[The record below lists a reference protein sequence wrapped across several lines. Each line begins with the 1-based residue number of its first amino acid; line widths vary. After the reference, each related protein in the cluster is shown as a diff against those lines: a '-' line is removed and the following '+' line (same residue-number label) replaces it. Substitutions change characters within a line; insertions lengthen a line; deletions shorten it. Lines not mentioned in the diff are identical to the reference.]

1 MKLEEFNKFLK
12 NESSLADAAIERS
25 RDALCVRDRAEFE
38 KAVPEII
45 WHKFLLQEKPKPE
58 DDITELAMISTKRTL
73 MLAEGN
79 LALADIS
86 AGCLEADTTDTKK
99 ILLILMLKRRLGVAI
114 QPEMTAEIET
124 VSQLCE
130 KLYELY

>member
-12 NESSLADAAIERS
+12 SESVLADAAIKRS
-25 RDALCVRDRAEFE
+25 EHALYARDRGAFE
-38 KAVPEII
+38 EAVLEVV
-45 WHKFLLQEKPKPE
+45 WHKFLLEQKPDPE
-58 DDITELAMISTKRTL
+58 DDITELAMVSTNRTL

-79 LALADIS
+79 LDAADIS

-99 ILLILMLKRRLGVAI
+99 ILLILMLKRRLKVDLR
-114 QPEMTAEIET
+114 PEMTAEIET

-130 KLYELY
+130 KIYELY

>member
-1 MKLEEFNKFLK
+1 MRLEEFNRFLK
-12 NESSLADAAIERS
+12 HESALADAAIVRS
-25 RDALCVRDRAEFE
+25 GYALRTRNRAEFN
-38 KAVPEII
+38 KTVPEII
-45 WHKFLLQEKPKPE
+45 WHKYLLEEKPKPE
-58 DDITELAMISTKRTL
+58 DDITELAIISTKRTL

-79 LALADIS
+79 LDLADIS

-99 ILLILMLKRRLGVAI
+99 ILLILLLKRRLEVAI